1 MAVCDTLDVKTIF
14 DNECL
19 SQSLTKINN
28 NFLNLQTALC
38 DIKAKADARV
48 EVRTFF
54 YYGPN
59 SDIAPGDGMQD
70 DQTTR
75 PSDLTIQA
83 FVNSPT
89 QLNLP
94 SFSKPGDIAYVIYQK
109 TGFLNSLLTN
119 INTDYSFNNV
129 SSDIFNSF
137 APIFIIWKLTSNLQN
152 IYLVDTGFPKFTRT
166 QTNNTTAALN
176 PQTWGVY

>member
-1 MAVCDTLDVKTIF
+1 MAVCDTLDVRTIF

-19 SQSLTKINN
+19 SDSLTKINN

-38 DIKAKADARV
+38 DIKAKADVRV

-59 SDIAPGDGMQD
+59 GDTNPGDGMQD
-70 DQTTR
+70 NQTSR

-89 QLNLP
+89 QLSLP

-109 TGFLNSLLTN
+109 TGFLNNQLAG
-119 INTDYSFNNV
+119 INTDYTFGNV
-129 SSDIFNSF
+129 TVDIFNNF
-137 APIFIIWKLTSNLQN
+137 APVFIIWKLTSNPKN
-152 IYLVDTGFPKFTRT
+152 IYLVDSGFPKFTRA
-166 QTNNTTAALN
+166 QTSNTTASLN
-176 PQTWGVY
+176 PQTWGMF